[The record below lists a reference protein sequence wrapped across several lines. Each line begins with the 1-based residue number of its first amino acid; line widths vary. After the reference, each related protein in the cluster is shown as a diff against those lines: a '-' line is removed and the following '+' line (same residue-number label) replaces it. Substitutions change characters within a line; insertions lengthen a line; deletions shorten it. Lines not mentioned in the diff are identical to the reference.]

1 MDVTDVIYL
10 SYNKILWCS
19 RLDKKTNQLYISFA
33 DGFRMSHPALVSD
46 GRKRFK
52 LYYLNQDK
60 DLPKKEIKLLSNKAL
75 VFHI

>member
-1 MDVTDVIYL
+1 
-10 SYNKILWCS
+10 
-19 RLDKKTNQLYISFA
+19 
-33 DGFRMSHPALVSD
+33 MSHPALVSD